1 MTPIEQ
7 LSPLSFKNGYIDIII
22 ENDLEINDSLIQF
35 NNLKHKYNIFHLG
48 KDVNSYTLEN
58 VFVDRSFIY
67 IYKNKK
73 CDLPYAFNLFY
84 TDDIDEYVDEL
95 SKSYDGLK
103 LFANYDTSNTISVKT
118 STFFDYM
125 GTNYYSGG
133 AERYLLDLYDV
144 CD

>member
-1 MTPIEQ
+1 MRI
-7 LSPLSFKNGYIDIII
+7 S
-22 ENDLEINDSLIQF
+22 
-35 NNLKHKYNIFHLG
+35 NIFS
-48 KDVNSYTLEN
+48 NS
-58 VFVDRSFIY
+58 Y

-84 TDDIDEYVDEL
+84 TDDIDEYVDGL

-144 CD
+144 CNDLGINLIIYQHGKIPFIRKYNNTRCVLDILSIYCAIFIQLKALLDRIL